1 MPVLNSWDWV
11 IEKWYV
17 WTSTHKK
24 IMYTY
29 VSYDLFLSSELLQ
42 ILKFAL
48 YLIQQLPV
56 KTYKEYHLNRTH
68 IPKQK
73 PKDDVEVFQSTEII
87 NKVPILNIF
96 EVLPQTSFVENDKY
110 DDDKIN

>member
-1 MPVLNSWDWV
+1 
-11 IEKWYV
+11 
-17 WTSTHKK
+17 
-24 IMYTY
+24 MYTY

-56 KTYKEYHLNRTH
+56 KTYMEYHLNRTH

-73 PKDDVEVFQSTEII
+73 PKDDAEVFQSTEII

>member
-1 MPVLNSWDWV
+1 
-11 IEKWYV
+11 
-17 WTSTHKK
+17 
-24 IMYTY
+24 MYTY

-73 PKDDVEVFQSTEII
+73 PKDDAEVFQSTEII
-87 NKVPILNIF
+87 NKEPILNIF

>member
-1 MPVLNSWDWV
+1 
-11 IEKWYV
+11 
-17 WTSTHKK
+17 
-24 IMYTY
+24 MYTY

-73 PKDDVEVFQSTEII
+73 PKDDPEVFQSTEII
-87 NKVPILNIF
+87 NKEPILNIF

-110 DDDKIN
+110 DDDKSTNF

>member
-1 MPVLNSWDWV
+1 
-11 IEKWYV
+11 
-17 WTSTHKK
+17 
-24 IMYTY
+24 MYTY

-56 KTYKEYHLNRTH
+56 KTYKEYHLNRIH

-73 PKDDVEVFQSTEII
+73 PKDDAEVFQRTEII

>member
-1 MPVLNSWDWV
+1 
-11 IEKWYV
+11 
-17 WTSTHKK
+17 
-24 IMYTY
+24 MYTY

-73 PKDDVEVFQSTEII
+73 PKDDPEVFQSTEII
-87 NKVPILNIF
+87 NKEPILNIF

>member
-1 MPVLNSWDWV
+1 
-11 IEKWYV
+11 
-17 WTSTHKK
+17 
-24 IMYTY
+24 MYTY

-56 KTYKEYHLNRTH
+56 KTYKEYHWNRTH

-73 PKDDVEVFQSTEII
+73 PKDDAEVFQSTEII
-87 NKVPILNIF
+87 NKVPVLNIF

>member
-1 MPVLNSWDWV
+1 
-11 IEKWYV
+11 
-17 WTSTHKK
+17 
-24 IMYTY
+24 MYTY
-29 VSYDLFLSSELLQ
+29 VSYDLFISSELLQ

-73 PKDDVEVFQSTEII
+73 PKDDPEVFQSTEII
-87 NKVPILNIF
+87 NKEPILNIF

>member
-1 MPVLNSWDWV
+1 
-11 IEKWYV
+11 
-17 WTSTHKK
+17 
-24 IMYTY
+24 MYTY

-56 KTYKEYHLNRTH
+56 KTYMEHHLNRTH

-73 PKDDVEVFQSTEII
+73 PKDDPEVFQSTEII
-87 NKVPILNIF
+87 NKEPILNIF